1 MPLRTKFGR
10 SLKSTFPVRTRTFPK
25 ITLARHYSNR
35 FRQFTTID
43 KQQSEELSALSN
55 VGWRVDAS
63 LTLYFL
69 TEGSFVCCFS
79 LYHNH

>member
-10 SLKSTFPVRTRTFPK
+10 SLNSTFPVRSRTFPK

-43 KQQSEELSALSN
+43 KQQSKELSALLN
-55 VGWRVDAS
+55 VGRRVDTGLPVHLCHCIS
-63 LTLYFL
+63 
-69 TEGSFVCCFS
+69 
-79 LYHNH
+79 